1 MKTKHGKELSNHFIV
16 LIPLMKQIVTANEKD
31 GLQV

>member
-1 MKTKHGKELSNHFIV
+1 MAKELSNHFIV